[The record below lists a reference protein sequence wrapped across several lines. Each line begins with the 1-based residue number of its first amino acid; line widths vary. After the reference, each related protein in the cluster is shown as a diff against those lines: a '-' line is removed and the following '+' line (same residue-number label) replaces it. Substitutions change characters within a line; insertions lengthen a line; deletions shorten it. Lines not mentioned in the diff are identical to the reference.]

1 MKRTIGILILFML
14 PSTMIAQTELKIK
27 KTHGGIFSLGMRTT
41 VSTFNHGNWDDVG
54 TGVGGQYRV
63 QFHDR
68 VNTEWY
74 ADYLTSKIGK
84 LGQRTDAHIGWSVM
98 FYPLK
103 DPSYKRFLKPY
114 IVMGHCF
121 DYSKV
126 SENANPQNSMERWSA
141 AIQCGVGNH
150 FNLTDRLDLTM
161 KAQYMFHLGNHVEAH
176 IEEGKFEIHEHG
188 GLSLEGHLLF
198 TLSVNYKIADLW

>member
-1 MKRTIGILILFML
+1 ML

-27 KTHGGIFSLGMRTT
+27 NTHGGIFSLGMRTT

-54 TGVGGQYRV
+54 TGVGGQYRI

-176 IEEGKFEIHEHG
+176 IEEDKFEIHEHG

>member
-1 MKRTIGILILFML
+1 ML

-54 TGVGGQYRV
+54 TGVSGQYRI

-84 LGQRTDAHIGWSVM
+84 LGQRTDGHIGWSVM

-103 DPSYKRFLKPY
+103 DPSYKRFLKSY

-150 FNLTDRLDLTM
+150 FNLTDRLDITM